1 MDFIPPIEKAIPSEI
16 KSLQELRLRETLV
29 YVSEKSVFYKR
40 HFKKNGLNPTQILT
54 LEDLQKIPPTTKD
67 DLHHYNKEFFCVAD
81 ESIIDWVTTSGTLGD
96 PVTFGLTERDLQR
109 LAYNE
114 YLSLTCANGK
124 PEDRYQIMTTLDKR
138 FMAGMAYFT
147 GIRKLGAGVV
157 RAGVGSPGFQ
167 WDTIQRIKPT
177 ILIAVPSFI
186 NKMLDYAQQTGID
199 PLTTSIHSI
208 VCIGEPI
215 RNENLDFNVI
225 GKKIRE
231 RWPVDLYSTYA
242 STEMGTSFTE
252 CTSGKGGHHHPELL
266 IVELLDEK
274 NQAVYPGEI
283 GEVTIT
289 TLGMEATPLIRF
301 KTGDLCRGY
310 YEPCECGRTTMRL
323 GPILARKQQMIKLKG
338 TTLYPQSIFEILNS
352 IENVQEYVVTVTTDN
367 HGAEEVIID
376 LAASNTS
383 DKFVSEM
390 KEAFRK
396 KIRVVPKFNFTSM
409 ELIIKKKFP
418 PLSRKPVQLIDQRK
432 ITGNE

>member
-1 MDFIPPIEKAIPSEI
+1 MDFIPPIEKAGPQKIREF
-16 KSLQELRLRETLV
+16 QEARLKETLSYV
-29 YVSEKSVFYKR
+29 YQNSLFYKK
-40 HFKKNGLNPTQILT
+40 HFKNNGIQPASINS
-54 LEDLQKIPPTTKD
+54 LEDLHQIPPTTKD
-67 DLHHYNKEFFCVAD
+67 DLHHYNQDFFCVPDSA
-81 ESIIDWVTTSGTLGD
+81 IIDWVTTSGTLGD
-96 PVTFGLTERDLQR
+96 PVTFGLTENDLQR

-114 YLSLTCANGK
+114 YLSLTCADGLPTDK
-124 PEDRYQIMTTLDKR
+124 YQIMTTLDKR
-138 FMAGMAYFT
+138 FMAGMAYFA
-147 GIRKLGAGVV
+147 GIRRLGAGVV

-177 ILIAVPSFI
+177 VLIAVPSFI
-186 NKMLDYAQQTGID
+186 NKMLDYARQTGINASD
-199 PLTTSIHSI
+199 SSIRSI
-208 VCIGEPI
+208 ICIGEPI
-215 RNENLDFNVI
+215 RNENLSFNVI

-231 RWPVDLYSTYA
+231 RWPVNLYSTYA

-252 CTSGKGGHHHPELL
+252 CSAGKGGHHHPELL

-274 NQAVYPGEI
+274 NQPVHPGEI

-301 KTGDLCRGY
+301 KTGDLCRAY

-338 TTLYPQSIFEILNS
+338 TTLYPQSIFEVLNS
-352 IENVQEYVVTVTTDN
+352 LENVLEYVVTVTTDD

-383 DKFVSEM
+383 DKFALEI

-396 KIRVVPKFNFTSM
+396 KDPGCS
-409 ELIIKKKFP
+409 
-418 PLSRKPVQLIDQRK
+418 K
-432 ITGNE
+432 I